1 MTACQ
6 VALCGWFSQQP
17 GTRPSLREGSQR
29 HSEAP
34 VTRMFCTEP
43 GGGTI
48 WHLQDLQCRRPGG
61 LGRGKARASQ
71 GLGVEDAVRLQIP
84 HLSVWGRN

>member
-29 HSEAP
+29 HSAAP
-34 VTRMFCTEP
+34 VTRMFARSLEVGRSGISRTCSVGGQVGSVGAKP
-43 GGGTI
+43 GPAKG
-48 WHLQDLQCRRPGG
+48 
-61 LGRGKARASQ
+61 
-71 GLGVEDAVRLQIP
+71 
-84 HLSVWGRN
+84 SVWRMRRGFRFPT